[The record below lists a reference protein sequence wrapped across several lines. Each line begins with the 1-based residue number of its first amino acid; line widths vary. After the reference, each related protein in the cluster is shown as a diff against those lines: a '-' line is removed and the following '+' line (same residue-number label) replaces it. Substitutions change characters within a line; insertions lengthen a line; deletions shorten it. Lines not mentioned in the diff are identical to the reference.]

1 MELSIDVLSTLETSL
16 KYSILKIENFDY
28 SYGRHDPSQYQFYRQ
43 CRKEALEPLLKA
55 KQELKLYRDSLKKE
69 QK

>member
-1 MELSIDVLSTLETSL
+1 MELSLDVLSTLETSL

-28 SYGRHDPSQYQFYRQ
+28 SYGHYDPNQSQFYRQ
-43 CRKEALEPLLKA
+43 CKKEALEPLIKA
-55 KQELKLYRDSLKKE
+55 KQELKLYRESLKKE